1 MRTVWMLAAAGM
13 MLASC
18 GSSNGGAS
26 SLPSGCQLPLV
37 HVNGTAMVP
46 TINDGD
52 LLCTAPVKSALTRGE
67 IVVMHPPSNLSEVF
81 VKRVIGLPGDSL
93 QIDGSQQPTKLMIKP
108 NGQGPWQVL
117 KEPYLYP
124 QPWTALDF
132 CCRSDGTASSSA
144 MAVTLPASYYFV
156 LGDNRNFSSDSRSFG
171 FVPLPYIVSVVTS
184 DRSNAAMYS
193 ALPSLAP

>member
-1 MRTVWMLAAAGM
+1 MRTVWLLAAAGM
-13 MLASC
+13 MLVGC
-18 GSSNGGAS
+18 GSNTGGAS

-37 HVNGTAMVP
+37 HVSGTAMVP

-52 LLCTAPVKSALTRGE
+52 LLCTTPVTTSPTRGE

-81 VKRVIGLPGDSL
+81 VKRVIGLPGD
-93 QIDGSQQPTKLMIKP
+93 IIEVDGDHNPTDVLIKI
-108 NGQGPWQVL
+108 GGTGPWRVL
-117 KEPYLYP
+117 NEPYLP
-124 QPWTALDF
+124 QPWTTLND
-132 CCRSDGTASSSA
+132 CCNADGTASSSP
-144 MAVTLPASYYFV
+144 MPLTLPASNYFM

-171 FVPLPYIVSVVTS
+171 LVPRPLIVAVVTS